1 MKRFGNLF
9 EDTFS
14 KENLFSAYIEAR
26 RGKRTKAACF
36 EFEKTLG
43 LNLKNLRDELLSEM
57 YVLRPYYT
65 FEINDPKPRVIH
77 APAFRDVIVQHAIY
91 RVIYPIFDKTFIET
105 SFACRKGKGTHR
117 CADYVQQSM
126 RHYSNDFY
134 NVHLDIRK
142 FFYSIDREILF
153 KQIKRKIKD
162 PRLLDVIHKF
172 IGHPDAFG
180 VPIGNLLS
188 QLFALIYLNPVDHFV
203 KRFLKVTHYAR
214 YVDDMILIGLSKEYS
229 NECAVRIE
237 EFVHEH
243 LNLSLSKS
251 SISKMNRGLNFV
263 GYRTWKSKRFVR
275 RHSLFKFSKALKK
288 ENINSLNSLMS
299 HARKTASFWHY
310 CSRIRQEKPELIN
323 HLPLFLGS

>member
-1 MKRFGNLF
+1 MKRYGHLF

-14 KENLFSAYIEAR
+14 EENIFSAYIEAR
-26 RGKRTKAACF
+26 RGKRSKAACF
-36 EFEKTLG
+36 EFEKSLG
-43 LNLKNLRDELLSEM
+43 LNLKNLRDELHSGT
-57 YVLRPYYT
+57 YVLRPYYS

-91 RVIYPIFDKTFIET
+91 QIIYPIFDKTFIDT

-126 RHYSNDFY
+126 RQHSNDSY

-162 PRLLDVIHKF
+162 PRLLEVIHKF
-172 IGHPDAFG
+172 IGHSDTLG

-214 YVDDMILIGLSKEYS
+214 YVDDMILIGLSKEHS
-229 NECAVRIE
+229 IECAVRAE
-237 EFVHEH
+237 EFIHEH
-243 LNLSLSKS
+243 LNLTLSKS
-251 SISKMNRGLNFV
+251 SVSKMNRGLNFV

-275 RHSLFKFSKALKK
+275 RHSLFKFSKALKR

-299 HARKTASFWHY
+299 HARKTSSFGHY
-310 CSRIRQEKPELIN
+310 CSRIHQEKPELKDR
-323 HLPLFLGS
+323 LPAFIR